1 MARIPFSIWF
11 QWWLDNTLWCLWRH
25 FDQKF
30 SGSDAWQW
38 KLLLQDEDGQ
48 LLPYYPRGR
57 KLKQKTFTVEHVA
70 RLRTS
75 ISQHCLATSMLTA
88 CGGAGGKKAGQKS
101 QDSSEWVWPM
111 GGVEWPLTREGS
123 TNGSQPGHWPLALS
137 PPPRVDLSCWIYA
150 WQFLWQS

>member
-1 MARIPFSIWF
+1 MTRIPFSIWF
-11 QWWLDNTLWCLWRH
+11 QWWLDNSLWCLWRH

-57 KLKQKTFTVEHVA
+57 KFKQKTFTVEHVA

-137 PPPRVDLSCWIYA
+137 PPPRVDLSCWISA
-150 WQFLWQS
+150 WQF